1 MKKVKSNIY
10 FDYQATT
17 PVDPRVLEKML
28 PYFNDIYGNPYEIKD
43 IKSFKNHI
51 VEFHTLNGLPDNSLH
66 EENGFYFRVDNK
78 LFNQIFEE

>member
-1 MKKVKSNIY
+1 MIV
-10 FDYQATT
+10 
-17 PVDPRVLEKML
+17 
-28 PYFNDIYGNPYEIKD
+28 NDIYGNPYQIKD